1 MDELGVEGLDLLL
14 EQLLLLALLEELV
27 GLLLEGL
34 NDLILVLLDPL
45 LLLLELD
52 ELGLVNDDLVLLLE
66 LRPKPVQLVLVLPD
80 QGFLVQVFV
89 YERLVLYALG
99 AVCKF

>member
-14 EQLLLLALLEELV
+14 EQLLLLALLEKLV

-99 AVCKF
+99 AVCEF